1 MIHGPLARALALSAF
16 LPTFVPVAGAEEGMS
31 VARHVGNATAFE
43 DAPTTY
49 LHCFV
54 VMTSMETLSDSVAPY
69 EDGLVKSA
77 FGVSKATLKDWST
90 EAARYTNYYSQRLKT
105 LDPTLPPEEQLAY
118 AESVQT
124 LVREDLRS
132 FIHARDRQQCIDFAD
147 REG

>member
-1 MIHGPLARALALSAF
+1 MQCRHSGGGSVGPRF
-16 LPTFVPVAGAEEGMS
+16 I
-31 VARHVGNATAFE
+31 
-43 DAPTTY
+43 
-49 LHCFV
+49 
-54 VMTSMETLSDSVAPY
+54 
-69 EDGLVKSA
+69 K
-77 FGVSKATLKDWST
+77 FGVSKATLQDWST

-105 LDPTLPPEEQLAY
+105 LDPSLPPEEQLAY